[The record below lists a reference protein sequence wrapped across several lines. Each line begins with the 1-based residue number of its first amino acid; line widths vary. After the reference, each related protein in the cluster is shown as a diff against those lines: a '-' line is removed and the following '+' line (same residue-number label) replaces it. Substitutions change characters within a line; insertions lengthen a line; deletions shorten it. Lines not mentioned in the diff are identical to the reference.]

1 MISGMAYKL
10 FGKIAEK
17 YSHNFPFLKDALL
30 KADVKIPLATYLS
43 TAFFLSSIVFFAS
56 VIAII
61 FVVQIIEVSIMLKI
75 AYIVF
80 VPILTTIACFA
91 VLIFYPVR
99 KVMSRAKNMEANVPF
114 VLIHMGA
121 IAESGVP
128 PYVMF
133 KLISEFKE
141 YGEVAKEMD
150 KIVRN
155 IETFGMDP
163 LSAIK
168 EVARRCPSDS
178 LKQVLH
184 GIVTTTES
192 GGNLKMYLK
201 TSGEQALFEWR
212 TRRQRFAEQLSAYAE
227 FYTGILIAAP
237 LFIIA
242 LFSVMSMIQPTIAGY
257 SILELTKV
265 SIYGLIPFLNI
276 VFLLFLRGVEVPM

>member
-1 MISGMAYKL
+1 MISGIAYKL

-17 YSHNFPFLKDALL
+17 YANNFSFLKDYLL
-30 KADVKIPLATYLS
+30 KADVKIPFTAYLS
-43 TAFFLSSIVFFAS
+43 TTFFLSSLIFISSFFAT
-56 VIAII
+56 
-61 FVVQIIEVSIMLKI
+61 FLLLQILEIPIMLKI
-75 AYIVF
+75 AYLFF
-80 VPILTTIACFA
+80 VPVLITVACFA
-91 VLIFYPVR
+91 ILIFYPVR
-99 KVMSRAKNMEANVPF
+99 KVTSRAKNMEVNVPF
-114 VLIHMGA
+114 VIIHMGA

-133 KLISEFKE
+133 KLISQFKE
-141 YGEVAKEMD
+141 YGEVAKEME

-155 IETFGMDP
+155 IEAFGMDP

-168 EVARRCPSDS
+168 EVAKRCPSES

-192 GGNLKMYLK
+192 GGDLKLYLK

-242 LFSVMSMIQPTIAGY
+242 LFAVMAMIQPTIAGY
-257 SILELTKV
+257 SILELTKISV
-265 SIYGLIPFLNI
+265 YALIPLLNI
-276 VFLLFLRGVEVPM
+276 IFIIFLKGVEVPI